1 MIEHADVKHALDL
14 MNARAELA
22 AAQARIGALSVE
34 QPDLAALVDRALAA
48 EEQRDEAKNK
58 AAADK
63 WNADRIETDLRSQL
77 AGYRVALRDSGVWP
91 PLEADD
97 VTPDRVGPRL
107 AAMTARIEAA
117 ENEAARSRRSEA
129 EAIEM
134 LRASIDARAALE
146 RYRYEVERALR
157 SALAIGTWDDDVGA
171 VGYIK
176 RLREGHG
183 TQADAWLAWGRDVL
197 ARHDAR
203 RPGEPA
209 RLSVPCGE
217 AVRDEIGH
225 IVSEVIYQARIAVHE
240 KNCRCYAQARST
252 RARRA
257 LARWKG
263 VAVRAKREHAAMAR
277 GLQGAYELNARAEG
291 ARYRAENA
299 ARRWKALARATR
311 KRAASRWWL
320 IGESLG
326 AAALADYCE
335 HWAREEAER
344 RGRHLVEARREL
356 AAARRDYDRWAMRKN
371 RRAEGLREAVRYLV
385 GEVLI
390 ERGFRK
396 STERRLGEVAEQG
409 RAWEAE
415 ARAANAQ
422 LGRANLEL
430 AEVSAR
436 LRAAS
441 GPAAGSEADRSKP
454 KRND

>member
-1 MIEHADVKHALDL
+1 MIAPAD
-14 MNARAELA
+14 EL
-22 AAQARIGALSVE
+22 AQAR
-34 QPDLAALVDRALAA
+34 
-48 EEQRDEAKNK
+48 
-58 AAADK
+58 AD
-63 WNADRIETDLRSQL
+63 
-77 AGYRVALRDSGVWP
+77 
-91 PLEADD
+91 
-97 VTPDRVGPRL
+97 L
-107 AAMTARIEAA
+107 AAMTARAEAA
-117 ENEAARSRRSEA
+117 EERAGRLERSEA
-129 EAIEM
+129 SALEM
-134 LRASIDARAALE
+134 LRTSVDARAALD

-157 SALAIGTWDDDVGA
+157 SAIAIGTWDDDVGA

-176 RLREGHG
+176 RLREGYG

-225 IVSEVIYQARIAVHE
+225 IVSEVIYQARIAFHE

-277 GLQGAYELNARAEG
+277 GLQGAYELNALAEG

-311 KRAASRWWL
+311 KRAASSWWL

-326 AAALADYCE
+326 AAALADYGE

-356 AAARRDYDRWAMRKN
+356 AAARRDYDRWAARKN
-371 RRAEGLREAVRYLV
+371 AELRRRKRAWRGPLVDALRHVGGLLRAARADAENARNGWAV
-385 GEVLI
+385 
-390 ERGFRK
+390 
-396 STERRLGEVAEQG
+396 ERRELARAYALLEAPPPRLDGDAPWHGLHAEVAELG
-409 RAWEAE
+409 RQFWWALGCCSFDPTDAESTAKYRAIADE
-415 ARAANAQ
+415 ARERLVALGYWVDGRRLSPEQAAAW
-422 LGRANLEL
+422 RA
-430 AEVSAR
+430 
-436 LRAAS
+436 
-441 GPAAGSEADRSKP
+441 GFAAGPGPQEGG
-454 KRND
+454 